1 MATKS
6 KKIVAPVVESVEV
19 ETPVAVVLEEAT
31 VQIEENTAVVAAVEH
46 HVSKAELGRT
56 IFNEELAKGTLVRK
70 DVIKRLVSE
79 AGLTAKGA
87 ATYYQNMKNKAGLV
101 VHKTVETVEVVT
113 TVATDVP
120 EEVTA

>member
-1 MATKS
+1 MARKTNKA
-6 KKIVAPVVESVEV
+6 VVVESVEV
-19 ETPVAVVLEEAT
+19 VTPVVEVAEVLEEAT

-46 HVSKAELGRT
+46 KVSKAEVGRT
-56 IFNEELAKGTLVRK
+56 IFNEAVAAGPLVRK
-70 DVIKRLVSE
+70 DVIARLVAE

-101 VHKTVETVEVVT
+101 VHKAKEEVAVEDVVI
-113 TVATDVP
+113 